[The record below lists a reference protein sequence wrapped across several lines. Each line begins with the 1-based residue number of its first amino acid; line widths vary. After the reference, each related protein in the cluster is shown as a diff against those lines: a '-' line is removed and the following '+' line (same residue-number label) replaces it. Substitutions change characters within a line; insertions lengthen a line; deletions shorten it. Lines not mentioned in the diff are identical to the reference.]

1 MRVSTPKTE
10 AAPRAPGNAS
20 RSVRMLA
27 AYMDL
32 GASYKIA
39 GDRQRA
45 SAELRGLHVETQVD
59 VGGHKV
65 KIPSDL
71 SGALQPKDI
80 CALPILA
87 SKMLQSEVP
96 YVLFHKI

>member
-1 MRVSTPKTE
+1 MNALQERDAMRVSASKAE
-10 AAPRAPGNAS
+10 AAPRARGDAG

-32 GASYKIA
+32 GARYKIA

-65 KIPSDL
+65 D
-71 SGALQPKDI
+71 
-80 CALPILA
+80 PISQL
-87 SKMLQSEVP
+87 
-96 YVLFHKI
+96 